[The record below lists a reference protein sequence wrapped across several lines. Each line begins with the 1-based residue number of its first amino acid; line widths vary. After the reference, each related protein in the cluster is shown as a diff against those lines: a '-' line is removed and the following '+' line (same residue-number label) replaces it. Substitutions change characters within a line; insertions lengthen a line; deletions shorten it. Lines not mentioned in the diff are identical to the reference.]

1 MANFISYYR
10 VSTQKQMNN
19 NISLGIEAQKT
30 SVKQFVNQS
39 NGTLIAEFTEVES
52 GKNDTRPVLMEAIRQ
67 AELTNSTIIIANLS
81 RLSRNVSFLFQLKE
95 RLNRSNVAIKALDLP
110 DFSTLSLG
118 IFAVVAQNERELVSL
133 RTKKSLDEL
142 RKSGKVL
149 GTPANL
155 TQEAKERGVDQIKS
169 NARNNIN
176 NKQAT
181 AILLAQRELNKTY
194 DQIADYLNQLGYITR
209 TGKQY
214 RGCTVYVLHKRY
226 LADQQPEQLD
236 MVA

>member
-1 MANFISYYR
+1 MSNFISYYR
-10 VSTQKQMNN
+10 VSTQHQMKN

-30 SVKQFVNQS
+30 SVHQYVNQN
-39 NGTLIAEFTEVES
+39 NGVLIGEFTEVES
-52 GKNDTRPVLMEAIRQ
+52 GKNDSRAVLMEAIRQ
-67 AELTNSTIIIANLS
+67 AELTNSVLIIAKLD
-81 RLSRNVSFLFQLKE
+81 RLSRNVSFLFQLKD
-95 RLNRSNVAIKALDLP
+95 RLNKSNVTIKALDLP

-118 IFAVVAQNERELVSL
+118 IFAVVAQNERELVST
-133 RTKKSLDEL
+133 RTRNSLAELKKT
-142 RKSGKVL
+142 RTL

-155 TQEAKERGVDQIKS
+155 TDEAKQRGVDQIKS

-194 DQIADYLNQLGYITR
+194 DQIAEYLNELGYLTR
-209 TGKQY
+209 TGKYY
-214 RGCTVYVLHKRY
+214 RGCTLYVLHKRY
-226 LADQQPEQLD
+226 LSDLEDEQRK

>member
-1 MANFISYYR
+1 MANYVSYTR
-10 VSTQKQMNN
+10 VSTQKQMKN

-30 SVKQFVNQS
+30 SVNQFIKQS
-39 NGTLIAEFTEVES
+39 NGILISEFIEVES
-52 GKNDTRPVLMEAIRQ
+52 GKNDSRPVLMEAIRQ
-67 AELTNSTIIIANLS
+67 AELTNSTLIIAKLD

-95 RLNRSNVAIKALDLP
+95 RLTKSNVAVKALDLP

-118 IFAVVAQNERELVSL
+118 IFAVVAQNERELVSI
-133 RTKKSLDEL
+133 RTRNSLAELKKT
-142 RKSGKVL
+142 RTL

-181 AILLAQRELNKTY
+181 AILLAQRDQSKTY
-194 DQIADYLNQLGYITR
+194 DQIAEYLNQLGYLTR

-226 LADQQPEQLD
+226 LADQEADQIS

>member
-10 VSTQKQMNN
+10 VSTKKQVTN

-30 SVKQFVNQS
+30 SVHQFIKQ
-39 NGTLIAEFTEVES
+39 NGGIVLNEFTEIES
-52 GKNDTRPVLMEAIRQ
+52 GKNDSRPVLMEAIRQ

-95 RLNRSNVAIKALDLP
+95 RLNRSNVSIKALDLP

-142 RKSGKVL
+142 RKSGKSL

-155 TQEAKERGVDQIKS
+155 TQEAKERGIDQIKS

-181 AILLAQRELNKTY
+181 AILLAQRAQNKTY
-194 DQIADYLNQLGYITR
+194 DQIADYLNELGYLTR

-226 LADQQPEQLD
+226 LADQLPNSLN